1 MIKVPGVF
9 EIPIAIKKNIRKYD
23 AFIALGCV
31 IKGKTPH
38 FNLICKSVFDSILK
52 LSIDYNKP
60 IGNGIITA
68 LNIVQAKERCGL
80 IKSNKPNKG
89 LESALAVLSILKN
102 GPKKFK
108 NPSPRIKV
116 IQKIY
121 NSLMNPNAS
130 IEYPKNQYKKFIKDV
145 VMGTLERSELIEETI
160 NKHLT
165 KDIDLKKLIN
175 CLR

>member
-1 MIKVPGVF
+1 MKQILIVNANYYDKISRNLVNSSKEILVHNKMKVNIFNVPGVF

-89 LESALAVLSILKN
+89 LESARAVLSILEN
-102 GPKKFK
+102 GPKK
-108 NPSPRIKV
+108 I
-116 IQKIY
+116 
-121 NSLMNPNAS
+121 
-130 IEYPKNQYKKFIKDV
+130 
-145 VMGTLERSELIEETI
+145 
-160 NKHLT
+160 
-165 KDIDLKKLIN
+165 
-175 CLR
+175 